1 MKYDQWLKNP
11 IRFLAMTGYR
21 IEQFHFLLPFF
32 EQAHQAH
39 FKVFD
44 LDGKRRTGMRKFVLY
59 ANSPLPTIEE
69 RLAFIL
75 SFLKLNPLQELH
87 ADLFGITQ
95 KQCSQFTHS
104 LHKILQTALTN
115 AGQMPCQDNET
126 LQKVLAQGK
135 ESVLFHDC
143 TELEIP
149 RPQDQEK
156 QTDMYSGK
164 KKKHTIKNAI
174 ISTALCVVLYVS
186 PTVSGKTHDKKLTDT
201 AYQIP
206 AGYELWQDTG
216 YQGYAPS
223 GVKIHQP
230 MKKPRGKTLNEEQ
243 KEYNRTISKTRVRVE
258 HSIGSIKRY
267 RIVKDECRLRKNNFV
282 NHVFLTCA
290 ALHNLRL
297 QLNPC
302 QYPKIN

>member
-11 IRFLAMTGYR
+11 IRFLAMTGYTL
-21 IEQFHFLLPFF
+21 EQFRTLLPFF

-39 FKVFD
+39 FKVFH
-44 LDGKRRTGMRKFVLY
+44 LDGKRRSGLRKFVLY
-59 ANSPLPTIEE
+59 ANSALPTIEE

-75 SFLKLNPLQELH
+75 SFLKLNPLQEHH

-95 KQCSQFTHS
+95 KQCSQFVHS

-115 AGQMPCQDNET
+115 AEQMPCQDGEA
-126 LQKVLAQGK
+126 LQKVLAQNS

-143 TELEIP
+143 TEREIP

-164 KKKHTIKNAI
+164 KKKHTVKNAI
-174 ISTALCVVLYVS
+174 VCTALCVVLYVS
-186 PTVSGKTHDKKLTDT
+186 PTVSGKTHDKKLADIC
-201 AYQIP
+201 YQIP
-206 AGYELWQDTG
+206 SGYELWQDTG
-216 YQGYAPS
+216 YQGYAPA
-223 GVKIHQP
+223 GVKINQP
-230 MKKPRGKTLNEEQ
+230 MKKPRGKSLTEEQ
-243 KEYNRTISKTRVRVE
+243 KENNRAISKTRVRVE
-258 HSIGSIKRY
+258 HCIGSIKRY

-282 NHVFLTCA
+282 NHIFPTCA
-290 ALHNLRL
+290 ALHNFRL
-297 QLNPC
+297 QLKPF